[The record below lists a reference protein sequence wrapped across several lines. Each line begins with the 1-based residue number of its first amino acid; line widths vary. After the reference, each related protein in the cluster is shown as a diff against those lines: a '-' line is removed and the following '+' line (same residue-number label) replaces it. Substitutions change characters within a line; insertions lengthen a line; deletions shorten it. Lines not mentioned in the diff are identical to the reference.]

1 MNEKIKTAKIRIKTD
16 SDKYIINKNIY
27 GHFAE
32 HLGRCIYDGIFVG
45 KGSPIPNRDGIRTDI
60 VEALRKIKI
69 PVLRWPGG
77 CFADEYH
84 WKDGIGPLEKRA
96 KMINTHWGG
105 VVEDNSF
112 GTHEF
117 FRLCELLDTEPY
129 ICGNVGSGTVR
140 EMSEWIEYMNFDGES
155 PMANLR
161 RQNGREKAWGLKYF
175 GIGNENWGCGGRM
188 RAEYYADLY
197 RHYATYV
204 RDYGNY
210 SLFRIAAGPRGSN
223 YHWTEV
229 LMREAGD
236 FMDGLGLHYYTRIG
250 DKVVVKKA
258 ADGNEIY
265 LRDESASRGSA
276 TEFGEKEWFGIM
288 KASWFTEE
296 LVVNHSAIMDKY
308 DPDKKVALIVDE
320 WGTWYDNEPGT
331 NPGFLY
337 QQNTM
342 RDAVS
347 AAISLNIFNNH
358 CDRVRMANIAQTVN
372 VLQAM
377 ILTQGEKMLCTPT
390 YHVFDLFAPHQD
402 SRLLPADIDVENY
415 TYLGEELPGLSVSA
429 SKNKDGN
436 IFLTI
441 ANPDPSNSIELFVEI
456 RPGVVKKVGGS
467 IVTSGN
473 MQDFNDFDYPDK
485 IRVRKFDTAR
495 PGAGGVTATIPPMSI
510 ISLSCVI

>member
-1 MNEKIKTAKIRIKTD
+1 M
-16 SDKYIINKNIY
+16 
-27 GHFAE
+27 
-32 HLGRCIYDGIFVG
+32 
-45 KGSPIPNRDGIRTDI
+45 
-60 VEALRKIKI
+60 
-69 PVLRWPGG
+69 
-77 CFADEYH
+77 
-84 WKDGIGPLEKRA
+84 
-96 KMINTHWGG
+96 
-105 VVEDNSF
+105 
-112 GTHEF
+112 
-117 FRLCELLDTEPY
+117 
-129 ICGNVGSGTVR
+129 VR
-140 EMSEWIEYMNFDGES
+140 
-155 PMANLR
+155 
-161 RQNGREKAWGLKYF
+161 
-175 GIGNENWGCGGRM
+175 
-188 RAEYYADLY
+188 
-197 RHYATYV
+197 H
-204 RDYGNY
+204 
-210 SLFRIAAGPRGSN
+210 
-223 YHWTEV
+223 
-229 LMREAGD
+229 
-236 FMDGLGLHYYTRIG
+236 
-250 DKVVVKKA
+250 
-258 ADGNEIY
+258 
-265 LRDESASRGSA
+265 
-276 TEFGEKEWFGIM
+276 M

-473 MQDFNDFDYPDK
+473 MQ
-485 IRVRKFDTAR
+485 VQ
-495 PGAGGVTATIPPMSI
+495 
-510 ISLSCVI
+510 